1 MRSFI
6 LILLLLGF
14 GQQLVFAQKKGA
26 KLEKLSAEAIEKLK
40 LHEDTLALL
49 GHAAVNDSLEQV
61 RFGACRQLIQ
71 GLVRALKIENS
82 YQYPFSRLKT
92 LSILAP
98 PDSSFRIFTWQLFV
112 NDSTY
117 RYFGAIQM
125 NQRELLLHRLLDR
138 SEDMGRVPT
147 HETLTPDRWFG
158 ALYYN
163 LIPFDTKSGK
173 QYLLFGYDGYEFY
186 NKRKIVD
193 VLRFDEK
200 GKPLFGSTVFVR
212 DKPLPNGPE
221 QRLVLEY
228 SAEAK
233 VKCNWDEQYQM
244 ILFDHLITMPSPFGM
259 GFTAVPDGS
268 YDGLKF
274 EKGNWKFVE
283 KVFNDVMEEAPRPE
297 PVLGVPA
304 PKGPAK
310 DVNGNVKKKKKNN
323 ADRP

>member
-1 MRSFI
+1 MRLFI
-6 LILLLLGF
+6 LILLLLGI
-14 GQQLVFAQKKGA
+14 GQQLTFAQKKGT
-26 KLEKLSAEAIEKLK
+26 KSVQLSAADIEKLK
-40 LHEDTLALL
+40 LHEDTLSLL
-49 GHAAVNDSLEQV
+49 GYAAVNDSLEQV

-71 GLVRALKIENS
+71 GLVRALKIADS
-82 YQYPFSRLKT
+82 YKYPFSRLKT

-138 SEDMGRVPT
+138 SEDMGRAPT

-163 LIPFDTKSGK
+163 MIPFDTKSGR

-193 VLRFDEK
+193 VLRFDSE
-200 GKPLFGSTVFVR
+200 GKPLFGSAVFIR
-212 DKPLPNGPE
+212 DKPLPAGPE

-228 SAEAK
+228 SAEAT

-268 YDGLKF
+268 YDGLKL

-297 PVLGVPA
+297 PVLGVPM
-304 PKGPAK
+304 PKGSEK
-310 DVNGNVKKKKKNN
+310 DVNGNAKKKKKNN